1 MRINRTGMMGITF
14 IIVASFFITLSAV
27 ASAAD
32 FYVATTGDDT
42 TGDGSA
48 NNPWST
54 IQHAVNSEVP

>member
-1 MRINRTGMMGITF
+1 MGITF